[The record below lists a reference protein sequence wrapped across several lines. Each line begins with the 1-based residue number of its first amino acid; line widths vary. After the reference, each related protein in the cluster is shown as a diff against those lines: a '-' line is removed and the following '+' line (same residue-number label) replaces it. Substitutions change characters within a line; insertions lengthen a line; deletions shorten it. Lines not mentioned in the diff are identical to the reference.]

1 MHAAA
6 AEPSCLNNSPFF
18 WLKKVQQQLFG
29 KTAHELLMG
38 PDHVKTWE
46 NFSTL
51 KPL

>member
-18 WLKKVQQQLFG
+18 LVEKGAAAAQQLFG

-46 NFSTL
+46 NFSSL
-51 KPL
+51 